1 MMTRLVVYPA
11 ILDDSENEKG
21 VYTVTFPDVPSAITF
36 GNGLGEAL
44 KNAEEVLGLMLY
56 DKKELPKPSNI
67 EVIRRDNP
75 RKIVNLVETD
85 LDLAKKEV
93 KKPVVKKNTTL
104 PGDLAERAEKA
115 GINFSQTLAHAL
127 RTKLAKMESK

>member
-93 KKPVVKKNTTL
+93 KK
-104 PGDLAERAEKA
+104 
-115 GINFSQTLAHAL
+115 S
-127 RTKLAKMESK
+127 S